1 MSILLF
7 ILGEDEEEA
16 LAEASTHDLVDLA
29 AILGFHSMMNQD
41 QYHENE
47 SGKWAQKAE
56 QIGILKKNFKLY
68 FKLYFILI
76 SKFNVQNFLQ
86 ASTELPKLHP

>member
-1 MSILLF
+1 M
-7 ILGEDEEEA
+7 
-16 LAEASTHDLVDLA
+16 DLA

-56 QIGILKKNFKLY
+56 QIGILIIKNEKINQIIFHTYIK
-68 FKLYFILI
+68 I
-76 SKFNVQNFLQ
+76 
-86 ASTELPKLHP
+86 

>member
-56 QIGILKKNFKLY
+56 QIGILIKKTSNYISYKYKDLTSINFCRL
-68 FKLYFILI
+68 
-76 SKFNVQNFLQ
+76 
-86 ASTELPKLHP
+86 

>member
-1 MSILLF
+1 M
-7 ILGEDEEEA
+7 
-16 LAEASTHDLVDLA
+16 DLA

-56 QIGILKKNFKLY
+56 QIGILIKKITSNNISY
-68 FKLYFILI
+68 SWVPNRRVYSFIWHQRNMKKKTDTKTDKSI
-76 SKFNVQNFLQ
+76 
-86 ASTELPKLHP
+86 

>member
-56 QIGILKKNFKLY
+56 QIGILIKKNFKLY
-68 FKLYFILI
+68 FILI
-76 SKFNVQNFLQ
+76 
-86 ASTELPKLHP
+86 

>member
-56 QIGILKKNFKLY
+56 QIGILKKKLQIIFQIIFHTY
-68 FKLYFILI
+68 IEI
-76 SKFNVQNFLQ
+76 
-86 ASTELPKLHP
+86 

>member
-1 MSILLF
+1 M
-7 ILGEDEEEA
+7 
-16 LAEASTHDLVDLA
+16 DLA

-56 QIGILKKNFKLY
+56 QIGILKKKLQIIFQIIFHTY
-68 FKLYFILI
+68 IKI
-76 SKFNVQNFLQ
+76 
-86 ASTELPKLHP
+86 

>member
-56 QIGILKKNFKLY
+56 QIGILIKKTSNYISYLYKDLKSVNFCRLRRSY
-68 FKLYFILI
+68 
-76 SKFNVQNFLQ
+76 
-86 ASTELPKLHP
+86 